1 MIQSPSYGC
10 EKTTPKEI
18 GETLG
23 YIVQHMATK
32 DDVADIRKA
41 MATKADVHAIVRD
54 ELAPIRSELK
64 SIRSD
69 LDDLMGQFEN
79 VPGYRKEIDHA
90 LERIAAIEKH
100 IGLDKKIAA

>member
-1 MIQSPSYGC
+1 
-10 EKTTPKEI
+10 
-18 GETLG
+18 
-23 YIVQHMATK
+23 V
-32 DDVADIRKA
+32 
-41 MATKADVHAIVRD
+41 ATKADMHAIVPE

-69 LDDLMGQFEN
+69 LDDLMEKFEN

-100 IGLDKKIAA
+100 VGLNKKIAA

>member
-1 MIQSPSYGC
+1 MAP
-10 EKTTPKEI
+10 KNTTPKVI

-23 YIVQHMATK
+23 YIVEHMATK
-32 DDVADIRKA
+32 DDIADSRKA
-41 MATKADVHAIVRD
+41 MATKADLRAIVRD

-100 IGLDKKIAA
+100 LGLNKKIAA